1 METSFVSGTDRQLQ
15 ILQLVERQQR
25 ISVADICSTFDVSEA
40 TARRDL
46 ETLANEGKLQRVH
59 GGAIVLTQAPPEQ
72 PILQRQSE
80 QADEKARIGQAAA
93 ALVQDGE
100 TVFLGSG
107 TTVLEAAR
115 ALRGRRNLTVLTNSL
130 PVVNALAG
138 AEGMSIICL
147 GGMLRES
154 EFSFI
159 GHITEQALAEVRA
172 DKVILGTR
180 AISLEYGLTHEY
192 LPETLTDRAILK
204 AGKEIIVLADHT
216 KLGRAAT
223 VLLAPL
229 ESIQILITD
238 EQAPGDFIEAVQ
250 ERGLRVIIPNSSSK
264 TPALAPGQ
272 G

>member
-1 METSFVSGTDRQLQ
+1 METNFISGTDRQQQ
-15 ILQLVERQQR
+15 ILHLLERQQR
-25 ISVADICSTFDVSEA
+25 LSVAEICATFDVSEA

-46 ETLANEGKLQRVH
+46 ETLASQGRLQRVH

-72 PILQRQSE
+72 PILQRQNE
-80 QADEKARIGQAAA
+80 QTDEKVRIGQAAA
-93 ALVQDGE
+93 ALVQPGE

-115 ALRGRRNLTVLTNSL
+115 ALRGRRDLTVLTNSL

-138 AEGMSIICL
+138 AEGITIICL

-159 GHITEQALAEVRA
+159 GHIAEQALRELRA
-172 DKVILGTR
+172 DKVFMGTR

-192 LPETLTDRAILK
+192 LPETLTDRAILN

-216 KLGRAAT
+216 KFGRTAT

-229 ESIQILITD
+229 ERIHTIVTD
-238 EQAPGDFIEAVQ
+238 RQPPQAFLEAV
-250 ERGLRVIIPNSSSK
+250 RVLGLHVVLS
-264 TPALAPGQ
+264 
-272 G
+272 

>member
-1 METSFVSGTDRQLQ
+1 MESNFISGTDRQLQ
-15 ILQLVERQQR
+15 IQQLVEHQQR
-25 ISVADICSTFDVSEA
+25 ISVADICATFDISEA

-46 ETLANEGKLQRVH
+46 ETLASQGKIQRVH

-80 QADEKARIGQAAA
+80 QTDEKTRIGQAAA
-93 ALVQDGE
+93 ALVRDGE

-115 ALRGRRNLTVLTNSL
+115 ALRGRRDLTVITNSL

-138 AEGMSIICL
+138 AGGITVICL
-147 GGMLRES
+147 GGMLRDS

-159 GHITEQALAEVRA
+159 GHITEQALTEVRA
-172 DKVILGTR
+172 DKVFMGTR
-180 AISLEYGLTHEY
+180 AISLEYGLTHQY
-192 LPETLTDRAILK
+192 LPETMTDRTILK

-216 KLGRAAT
+216 KFGRAAT

-229 ESIQILITD
+229 NSIHTIVTD
-238 EQAPGDFIEAVQ
+238 EQTPQDFISAVQ
-250 ERGLRVIIPNSSSK
+250 GKGIRVIIS
-264 TPALAPGQ
+264 
-272 G
+272 